1 MDSTPLSPEST
12 YQQLRERALAE
23 EHRLDRRGLAL
34 ANLRLVLF
42 LGTLAVGG
50 LSAWGRLPRK
60 ALGAAGALAA
70 GFVAAAVAHDRALA
84 RQARERERAAV
95 NARGIAR
102 LAGRSAEFS
111 ERGDAHLSP
120 DHPYARDLDLFGPAS
135 LFQHLDATGT
145 HFGDAAL
152 AAWLCSPAPVPEV
165 LGRQGAVAELA
176 GRLEL
181 RQALEIEGRLLATR
195 KPDPSPLLDWAEGP
209 APARSALFR
218 LAPLALPPL
227 TLALYLLGQL
237 EVIRAHWAYLALA
250 AQVAVFALTARAC
263 QAVFH
268 RVSRPSE
275 RLLDWKAIFSRVES
289 ERFQS
294 SRLRTLSERMRT
306 EGAPPS
312 AEMGRL
318 ARAAAFAELRVQPLI
333 HLPLNALIL
342 WDLHWAAAMDR
353 WQARCGRRVRGWFE
367 TLGELEALSSL
378 AGFAFENPSFPFP
391 TFSTDGP
398 RLAAENLGHPLI
410 HASRRVG
417 NDVALPSPG
426 SALLITGSNM
436 AGKTTLLRTL
446 GINAVLAQ
454 AGAPVCARAL
464 ELSPLWVATSMRVE
478 DSLAKGLSLFY
489 AELERLKAV
498 LDRCEAG
505 PALFLLDEMLQGT
518 NTAERQVASRAIL
531 RHLVRRGAI
540 GAVATHDLGLTDLEA
555 STSGRVRNVHFT
567 DSIEGGQMRFDYRM
581 HPGVVS
587 TTNALALLR
596 QVGIEV
602 ELDAVPAASSS
613 LQETR

>member
-1 MDSTPLSPEST
+1 MGSTSPSPEGT
-12 YQQLRERALAE
+12 YQRLRERALAE
-23 EHRLDRRGLAL
+23 ERRLDRIGLAL
-34 ANLRLVLF
+34 ANLRLALF
-42 LGTLAVGG
+42 LGALAVAG
-50 LSAWGRLPRK
+50 LSAWGKLPRK
-60 ALGAAGALAA
+60 ALWAAGALFA
-70 GFVAAAVAHDRALA
+70 GFAAAAVAHDRALA

-95 NARGIAR
+95 NERGLAR
-102 LAGRSAEFS
+102 LAGRSAEFP

-152 AAWLCSPAPVPEV
+152 ASWLCAPAPIPEV
-165 LGRQGAVAELA
+165 LERQGAVADLA

-181 RQALEIEGRLLATR
+181 RQALEIEGRLLATH
-195 KPDPSPLLDWAEGP
+195 KPNPAPLLAWAESP
-209 APARSALFR
+209 PPARSALFR
-218 LAPLALPPL
+218 WAPLALPPL
-227 TLALYLLGQL
+227 TLALYLLGL
-237 EVIRAHWAYLALA
+237 LGVVPTSYVYLPLVM
-250 AQVAVFALTARAC
+250 QVSVFALTARSC
-263 QAVFH
+263 QSLFN

-275 RLLDWKAIFSRVES
+275 RLLDWKAIFSAVEGQRLES
-289 ERFQS
+289 P
-294 SRLRTLSERMRT
+294 RLRALSERLRT

-312 AEMGRL
+312 AEMKRL
-318 ARAAAFAELRVQPLI
+318 ARAAAFADVRIQPLI
-333 HLPLNALIL
+333 HLPLNALTL

-367 TLGELEALSSL
+367 VLGELEALSSL
-378 AGFAFENPSFPFP
+378 AGFSFENPSFPFP
-391 TFSTDGP
+391 TFAPDGP
-398 RLAAENLGHPLI
+398 RLAAEDLGHPLI

-426 SALLITGSNM
+426 TALLITGSNM

-446 GINAVLAQ
+446 GVNAVLAQ
-454 AGAPVCARAL
+454 AGAPVCARSL
-464 ELSPLWVATSMRVE
+464 HLSPLQVASSMRVE

-489 AELERLKAV
+489 AELKRLKAV
-498 LDRCEAG
+498 LDRCSAG

-518 NTAERQVASRAIL
+518 NTAERQAASRAIL
-531 RHLVRRGAI
+531 RHLVDRGAI

-555 STSGRVRNVHFT
+555 STSGRIRNVHFT

-602 ELDAVPAASSS
+602 EVGSVAAGAH
-613 LQETR
+613 LRPV